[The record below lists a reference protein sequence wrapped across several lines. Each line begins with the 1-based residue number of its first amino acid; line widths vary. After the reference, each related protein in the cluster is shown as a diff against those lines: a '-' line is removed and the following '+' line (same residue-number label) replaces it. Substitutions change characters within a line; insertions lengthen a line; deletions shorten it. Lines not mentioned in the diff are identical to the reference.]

1 MTVTT
6 VAPAEVAPSTPA
18 GRTRGLTRVLL
29 LVAVLLAAVA
39 GLAAVHLTQGTAAV
53 SADDLLRLVLG
64 QGADADALVV
74 ISSRW
79 PRLAAALAVGLA
91 LGAGGCILQGLARNP
106 LASPDT
112 LAINSG
118 AHLALVL
125 AAVFPIAIPAL
136 GGVGIAFGGGLA
148 AAALLFGLTR
158 GAGSPLRLVLA
169 GTVLAL
175 ALYSVTAS
183 LMLVNA
189 QLQATRGLFAWGAGS
204 LNQRGL
210 DGVLQ
215 IAPVIAVGLV
225 VGLLL
230 ARNLDLLALGEDVA
244 RGLGVRVG
252 ANRLTLA
259 AAAVL
264 LSAAAVTIAGP
275 LGFVGLCAPALV
287 ALAAAQVPP
296 LQRHAWRIPVSA
308 GVGVLVVLGSD
319 VGLRL
324 LFGPLEGV
332 EVPTGVVTTVV
343 GGLFLAFAA
352 HRLSPGGPAAVEALR
367 IGLGWGRRHPAV
379 LISGVAVAVVGL
391 AATALLVGDSYLLF
405 GDVANWISDQASRR
419 VTFILD
425 ARAPRVATAVL
436 AGAALAIAGALVQGV
451 TRNALADPSVL
462 GFSAGAGLGAVLTLL
477 ALPQAPWL
485 VIAGGAAVGAL
496 AVAVLLFGLTMR
508 HGLHETRLVLVGI
521 GIAAAAAAITSAVI
535 VRTDPWNQ
543 AKAIT
548 WLGGSTYGARWDHLL
563 PLAVC
568 LVLAAVVLRGTH
580 AELDL
585 LAVDEDTPRL
595 LSVHPVRARALAL
608 GVAVLL
614 TAAATAA
621 IGVIAFVGL
630 VAPHAARL
638 LVGRAHGRMLPL
650 SALLGALLVVA
661 ADAVGRTVLA
671 PNQLPAGLVTAL
683 VGAPYF
689 LWLLTRVRTR

>member
-1 MTVTT
+1 MTITAG
-6 VAPAEVAPSTPA
+6 APAGLAPAAPA
-18 GRTRGLTRVLL
+18 GRPRGLPGAWL
-29 LVAVLLAAVA
+29 LVGVLLAGVA

-53 SADDLLRLVLG
+53 DAGDLLRLVLG
-64 QGADADALVV
+64 QGADGDALVV

-79 PRLAAALAVGLA
+79 PRLAAALAVGTA
-91 LGAGGCILQGLARNP
+91 LGAAGCVLQGLARNP

-125 AAVFPIAIPAL
+125 AAVFPVAIPAL
-136 GGVGIAFGGGLA
+136 GGVGIAFAGGLA

-169 GTVLAL
+169 GTVLAMGL
-175 ALYSVTAS
+175 HSVTAS
-183 LMLVNA
+183 MMLLNA

-215 IAPVIAVGLV
+215 VMPAIVLGLAAA
-225 VGLLL
+225 LLL

-252 ANRLTLA
+252 ANRLALA
-259 AAAVL
+259 VAAVL

-287 ALAAAQVPP
+287 ALAASKVPP

-308 GVGVLVVLGSD
+308 VAGVLVVLGSD

-343 GGLFLAFAA
+343 GGIFLAVAA

-367 IGLGWGRRHPAV
+367 ISLGWGRRHPAV
-379 LISGVAVAVVGL
+379 LIAGIAVVVAAL
-391 AATALLVGDSYLLF
+391 AATALLVGDSTLLF
-405 GDVANWISDQASRR
+405 GDVANWLSGRASRR
-419 VTFILD
+419 ITFILD
-425 ARAPRVATAVL
+425 ARSPRVATALL
-436 AGAALAIAGALVQGV
+436 AGAALAVAGALVQGV

-462 GFSAGAGLGAVLTLL
+462 GVSAGAGLGAVATLISV
-477 ALPQAPWL
+477 PQAPW
-485 VIAGGAAVGAL
+485 VVVAGGAALGAGI
-496 AVAVLLFGLTMR
+496 AAALLYGLTMR
-508 HGLHETRLVLVGI
+508 HGLHESRVVLVGI
-521 GIAAAAAAITSAVI
+521 GIAAAAGAITSALI

-563 PLAVC
+563 PLVVC
-568 LVLAAVVLRGTH
+568 LLVAVVTLRATH

-595 LSVHPVRARALAL
+595 LSVDTVRTRALAL
-608 GVAVLL
+608 GVAVVL
-614 TAAATAA
+614 TATATAA
-621 IGVIAFVGL
+621 IGVISFVGL

-638 LVGRAHGRMLPL
+638 LIGRAHGRLLVL
-650 SALLGALLVVA
+650 SALLGGLLVVA
-661 ADAVGRTVLA
+661 ADTVGRTVIA
-671 PNQLPAGLVTAL
+671 PSQLPAGLVTAL
-683 VGAPYF
+683 IGAPYF
-689 LWLLTRVRTR
+689 LWLLTRVRSQ